1 MKEKV
6 FYSLNVNHYEGL
18 GLKQGANCILKLTN
32 YELQLC
38 DIKRRPLKQIS
49 LKDIVNVGI
58 VSDKELIEKDKSV
71 IARGIV
77 GNVLFGGAGL
87 ILGGLS
93 GIGTKK
99 VNQDIDYLIINYK
112 ENNEDKV
119 INIYAKSGILS
130 NGFMKGLN
138 NAIDMSKDNLKCP
151 YCNNEINFADNKCP
165 HCGKKLKDNKGLK
178 VIIGVIVGV
187 FVFIFLM
194 VAIASNVV
202 GGNSKE
208 VNIIKRILSVETD
221 KANNINDILKSV
233 GINEFDSMKSDSES
247 LDGFEGVGSKGY
259 RIKTNST
266 DNIILYLDS
275 ENNVICIRYADK
287 DYYRNGQVLNKF
299 E

>member
-6 FYSLNVNHYEGL
+6 FYTLEVKHFEGL

-38 DIKRRPLKQIS
+38 DIKRRPLKQIK

-58 VSDKELIEKDKSV
+58 VSDNELTTKDKSV
-71 IARGIV
+71 IAHGIV
-77 GNVLFGGAGL
+77 GNVLFGSAGL

-93 GIGTKK
+93 GLQKK
-99 VNQDIDYLIINYK
+99 QVNQNIDYLVINFK
-112 ENNEDKV
+112 ENGEDKV
-119 INIYAKSGILS
+119 INVYANEGILH
-130 NGFMKGLN
+130 NDFMKGLN

-151 YCNNEINFADNKCP
+151 YCNKEINFADNKCP
-165 HCGKKLKDNKGLK
+165 NCGKKLKDNKGLK
-178 VIIGVIVGV
+178 VLIGILIGV
-187 FVFIFLM
+187 FAFILLI
-194 VAIASNVV
+194 VAIASNVG

-208 VNIIKRILSVETD
+208 VNIIKRIVSAETD

-233 GINEFDSMKSDSES
+233 GINEFDSMKADSES
-247 LDGFEGVGSKGY
+247 LDGFEGDGSKGY

-266 DNIILYLDS
+266 DNIILYLDKD
-275 ENNVICIRYADK
+275 NNVICIRYADK

>member
-6 FYSLNVNHYEGL
+6 FYTLEVKHFEGL

-58 VSDKELIEKDKSV
+58 VNDKELIEKDKSV

-138 NAIDMSKDNLKCP
+138 NATQMSKDNLKCP
-151 YCNNEINFADNKCP
+151 YCHNEINFADNKCP

-187 FVFIFLM
+187 FVFILLM
-194 VAIASNVV
+194 VAIASNVG

-208 VNIIKRILSVETD
+208 VNIIKRIVSVETD

-233 GINEFDSMKSDSES
+233 GINEFDSMKADSES
-247 LDGFEGVGSKGY
+247 LDGFEGLGSKGY

-275 ENNVICIRYADK
+275 ESNVICIRYADK